1 MSASTNRETAEK
13 SPAGTTG
20 GRIGLGRGGAAF
32 GGADGAGVEISGG
45 GSARPQ
51 DAAEA
56 RLTRIAAAAHA
67 RVTGDPDIAT
77 TVAGHPI
84 AAE

>member
-20 GRIGLGRGGAAF
+20 GRIGLGLGGAAF

-45 GSARPQ
+45 CSARPQ
-51 DAAEA
+51 DGTEV
-56 RLTRIAAAAHA
+56 RLSRIAVAAHA

-77 TVAGHPI
+77 TVAGRPI
-84 AAE
+84 GAE